1 MAKSTNRIV
10 RNAMAAMRKAQAM
23 CNARPK
29 GQTGETRWVTIG
41 HTPVLVDKDGNP
53 VRDNAAATAARKR
66 EYPYEADAS
75 KWPRLPTQDQ
85 IESCPYKEFKSV
97 TKQRL
102 DNAVNKAWCEGA
114 DVPGAATVWYKERGK
129 NGQTRTVQIDI
140 DIGREDLNGI
150 GGTGLM
156 HIATDHDEAQIK
168 KVSGI
173 LAWGKYYHDETE
185 SGAYLVTLGND
196 VLSLKPKP
204 NGKFRIASCYEDPA
218 KVAAYTRRGGQ
229 VLNMEVAEGE
239 WTGGF

>member
-1 MAKSTNRIV
+1 MTESSNMIV
-10 RNAMAAMRKAQAM
+10 RNAVEGMR
-23 CNARPK
+23 NAHMTANAK
-29 GQTGETRWVTIG
+29 SVGQTGETRWVTIG
-41 HTPVLVDKDGNP
+41 HTPVLVDRDGNP

-66 EYPYEADAS
+66 EYPYEADVS
-75 KWPRLPTQDQ
+75 KWPKLPTQSQ
-85 IESCPYKEFKSV
+85 MESMPYKKFQAA

-102 DNAVNKAWCEGA
+102 DNAVNKAWCEGT
-114 DVPGAATVWYKERGK
+114 D
-129 NGQTRTVQIDI
+129 
-140 DIGREDLNGI
+140 NGI

-185 SGAYLVTLGND
+185 AGAYLVTLGKS

-204 NGKFRIASCYEDPA
+204 NGKYRIASCYEDPA
-218 KVAAYTRRGGQ
+218 KVAAYTRRGEQ

-239 WTGGF
+239 

>member
-1 MAKSTNRIV
+1 MESTNMVV
-10 RNAMAAMRKAQAM
+10 RNALEAMRRAQM
-23 CNARPK
+23 VSNAKSK
-29 GQTGETRWVTIG
+29 GQTGDTRWVTIG
-41 HTPVLVDKDGNP
+41 HTPVLVDRDGNP

-66 EYPYEADAS
+66 EYPYEADTS
-75 KWPRLPTQDQ
+75 KWPER
-85 IESCPYKEFKSV
+85 PYKEFKTV

-102 DNAVNKAWCEGA
+102 DNAVNKAWCEGT
-114 DVPGAATVWYKERGK
+114 DVSDAATVWYRERGK
-129 NGQTRTVQIDI
+129 GGRMRTVQIDI

-150 GGTGLM
+150 SGTGLM
-156 HIATDHDEAQIK
+156 HIATDHDEGMIK

-173 LAWGKYYHDETE
+173 LAWGKYYHDEAET
-185 SGAYLVTLGND
+185 GAYLVTLGND

-204 NGKFRIASCYEDPA
+204 NGKFRIASCYEDPV